1 VSPLE
6 IEQVSRITT
15 QEASLPPVVV
25 YGAEVFFRHRE
36 PFSTIERF
44 TVLSRF
50 IKLNVLKTY
59 PKLIALSI
67 LILGLLAP
75 IPSHGAKG
83 YRYWGYFQAAAGAS
97 TWSAAM
103 TGPSVEVKDGDV
115 EGWAFVFSSNDIP
128 AVEPMMDP
136 DFATLCGQTPES
148 SGKIRVG
155 LVVDFG
161 AGNIAP
167 DGEVPNEFFS
177 DCVVVDKGSVG
188 LDVLEAALDVRAG
201 DSGLICGIAG
211 YPASECGAEIDEPV
225 AQEAVAIEATSES
238 EPNSSQ
244 SAPILLAVLGLFLLS
259 AFFLNRRRTK

>member
-1 VSPLE
+1 
-6 IEQVSRITT
+6 
-15 QEASLPPVVV
+15 
-25 YGAEVFFRHRE
+25 
-36 PFSTIERF
+36 
-44 TVLSRF
+44 
-50 IKLNVLKTY
+50 
-59 PKLIALSI
+59 
-67 LILGLLAP
+67 
-75 IPSHGAKG
+75 
-83 YRYWGYFQAAAGAS
+83 
-97 TWSAAM
+97 M

-211 YPASECGAEIDEPV
+211 YPASECGAEIDEPAAEEV
-225 AQEAVAIEATSES
+225 VAIERTT
-238 EPNSSQ
+238 EPENSSNQ
-244 SAPILLAVLGLFLLS
+244 SAPILLAVLALFLLS
-259 AFFLNRRRTK
+259 AFFLNRRRTR